1 MKPIPLLIP
10 VHNGVSLAGVFHWPA
25 KCTLV
30 GAKEADRLPLGQLA
44 DDLRPLE
51 RKATVRLGGASQAA
65 VRIVRDAAIEGPEH
79 YHICIRPENITIAA
93 SADAGAYYA
102 VQTLRDLLAVC
113 GRSMPACVMEDWP
126 DFRRRGVVHDCSRGK
141 VPTLATLK
149 ELVERLA
156 RWKINELQLYV
167 ENVFTFRRHPAI
179 GRGYSPFTPAE
190 IRSLGEHCNRHHVR
204 LVGALASFGHM
215 EKILGL
221 PKYRHLSESPDSDN
235 DLERGT
241 LCPTDPKSIKFLA
254 ELYKEFVPLFEAED
268 FNACCDETSAFAAG
282 RSSRQAAGVGRGRVY
297 VEFLHQIRQLCRR
310 YDKRMNIW
318 ADIVLKHP
326 YLLKSVPPDVV
337 MLNWDYNAGGLRIA
351 RTAELA
357 RAGLAMA
364 VCPGTSAWQT
374 HGTRLANAVA
384 NVAQFAAAGRR
395 WDAEGLLNTDWGDF
409 GHRNFL
415 GVSLHGFAHGAA
427 HAWHGRAVDDEKF
440 TETFCFHVFHQRS
453 HRLAGALRMLGDSYR
468 LCGGDNRNSCA
479 LYHALVEPLARRE
492 GDKLARIDQTNVV
505 GLQQILKAMP
515 SERFWPEASP
525 DLARFEALALEE
537 FSAAAA
543 MDVLACRR
551 ALAAKDL
558 RAGKAVPSKTMAG
571 LAKGMREVSK
581 RFAALWQARNKPSR
595 LRDNLA
601 LMRQAEVESRRLSR

>member
-10 VHNGVSLAGVFHWPA
+10 VHNGVSLAGVFTWPD
-25 KCTLV
+25 KCTLA

-44 DDLRPLE
+44 DDLRLLD
-51 RKATVRLGGASQAA
+51 RKAAVRLGEAPAAA
-65 VRIVRDAAIEGPEH
+65 VRIVRDAAVEGPEH
-79 YHICIRPENITIAA
+79 YHIFIRPEGITVAA

-126 DFRRRGVVHDCSRGK
+126 DFRRRGVLHDCSRGK

-156 RWKINELQLYV
+156 RWKINELQLYI

-190 IRSLGEHCNRHHVR
+190 IRSLGEHCKRHHVR

-215 EKILGL
+215 EKILDL
-221 PKYRHLSESPDSDN
+221 PKYRHLSESPGSDN
-235 DLERGT
+235 ELDRGT

-268 FNACCDETSAFAAG
+268 FNACCDETSSFTAG
-282 RSSRQAAGVGRGRVY
+282 RSSRQAADVGRGRVY
-297 VEFLHQIRQLCRR
+297 VEFLQQIRQLCRK

-318 ADIVLKHP
+318 ADIVLRHP
-326 YLLKSVPPDVV
+326 YLLKSIPPDVV
-337 MLNWDYNAGGLRIA
+337 MLNWDYNAGGPRIA
-351 RTAELA
+351 RTGEIA

-395 WDAEGLLNTDWGDF
+395 WEAEGLINTDWGDF

-415 GVSLHGFAHGAA
+415 GVSLHGLAHGAA

-440 TETFCFHVFHQRS
+440 TETFCFHVFRQRTA
-453 HRLAGALRMLGDSYR
+453 RLAGALRTLGDSYR
-468 LCGGDNRNSCA
+468 FCGGDNRNSCA
-479 LYHALVEPLARRE
+479 LYHALVEPLMRQ
-492 GDKLARIDQTNVV
+492 GGGKLARIDQTNPA
-505 GLQQILKAMP
+505 GLQQILQAMP
-515 SERFWPEASP
+515 SESHWPQAS
-525 DLARFEALALEE
+525 DLARFETLALEE
-537 FSAAAA
+537 FAAAAA

-558 RAGKAVPSKTMAG
+558 RAGKTVPPKTLAG
-571 LAKGMREVSK
+571 LAKGMRDVSK
-581 RFAALWQARNKPSR
+581 RFASLWQARNKPSR

-601 LMRQAEVESRRLSR
+601 LMREAETESRRLSR